1 MGENLKDLFVNITG
15 VKLTYHE
22 PKSPMYPDT
31 GVAKLKA
38 SARDALI
45 NGHTITGAQLG
56 IGQDS
61 DFEIRLN
68 EAMVQDL
75 QAALA
80 KTAKDVYILVWDGN
94 KTSIGAQVG
103 GHTIGRTQNGE
114 VVSDKGELLGT
125 YTRLL
130 ENGGES
136 KRKQQMI
143 VFSTAEPIEQEAK

>member
-80 KTAKDVYILVWDGN
+80 KTAKRCIYLG
-94 KTSIGAQVG
+94 VG
-103 GHTIGRTQNGE
+103 
-114 VVSDKGELLGT
+114 
-125 YTRLL
+125 
-130 ENGGES
+130 
-136 KRKQQMI
+136 RKQNFNWGASWWSYNWQNAEWGGSFGQRRI
-143 VFSTAEPIEQEAK
+143 TGNIHSAAGKWRGIKEKTTNDCVFNRGAN

>member
-80 KTAKDVYILVWDGN
+80 KPQKMYISWCGTETKLQLGRKLVVIQLAERRMGGSFGQRRITGN
-94 KTSIGAQVG
+94 IHSAAGKWRGNQ
-103 GHTIGRTQNGE
+103 R
-114 VVSDKGELLGT
+114 
-125 YTRLL
+125 
-130 ENGGES
+130 ENN
-136 KRKQQMI
+136 K
-143 VFSTAEPIEQEAK
+143 